1 MNIGKIYLRTCIA
14 FGVMT
19 LLLVQFVNP
28 RLPSIQRCL
37 DRQAEFGGV
46 AATSEMPNVVVYSA
60 YKGLLWPVSLIWSV
74 GAGKA
79 PFGDWL
85 LARYDPFP
93 DACR

>member
-1 MNIGKIYLRTCIA
+1 MKIGKIYLVTGIV

-19 LLLVQFVNP
+19 FLLLQLVNP

-37 DRQAEFGGV
+37 DKQAKFGGV

-60 YKGLLWPVSLIWSV
+60 YKGLLWPVSLIWNV
-74 GAGKA
+74 VLEKVA
-79 PFGDWL
+79 FGDWL
-85 LARYDPFP
+85 LTRDDPFP